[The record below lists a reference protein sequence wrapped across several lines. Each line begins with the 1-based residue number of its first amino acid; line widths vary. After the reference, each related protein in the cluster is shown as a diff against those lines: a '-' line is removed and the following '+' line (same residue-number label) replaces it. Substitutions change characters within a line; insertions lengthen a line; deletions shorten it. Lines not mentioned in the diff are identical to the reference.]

1 VDTAAG
7 SVASTPA
14 DMAAY
19 IRMLTGRG
27 RTPTSLLSQE
37 SFDLLTRPA
46 IKAPFRGEEA
56 DYACGLW
63 VSRDGEGHTRL
74 RHTGGMVA
82 FSSSFDVDTTTG
94 LGAFASVNASLAG
107 GYRPV
112 AVTKYAVEL
121 LRAARAGTAL
131 PDPPAPPPD
140 PFEIKNAAE
149 YAGAYASP
157 DGRKTLRVEAVGP
170 RLFLLHAGRSLP
182 LERSGGR
189 DSFVVAHPDFELY
202 RLVFGREGERV
213 VEAGHGADWYAGER
227 YEGPRRFDH
236 PPEWDAFVGLYRN
249 DSPWYGPARV
259 LLRKGRL
266 WLDGEELL
274 VPLGPQ
280 LFSLGPPERSYERI
294 TFGALKGGRALRMH
308 YSTVEFYRTLLEP

>member
-1 VDTAAG
+1 
-7 SVASTPA
+7 
-14 DMAAY
+14 M
-19 IRMLTGRG
+19 
-27 RTPTSLLSQE
+27 
-37 SFDLLTRPA
+37 
-46 IKAPFRGEEA
+46 
-56 DYACGLW
+56 
-63 VSRDGEGHTRL
+63 
-74 RHTGGMVA
+74 
-82 FSSSFDVDTTTG
+82 
-94 LGAFASVNASLAG
+94 
-107 GYRPV
+107 

-227 YEGPRRFDH
+227 YAGPRRFDH